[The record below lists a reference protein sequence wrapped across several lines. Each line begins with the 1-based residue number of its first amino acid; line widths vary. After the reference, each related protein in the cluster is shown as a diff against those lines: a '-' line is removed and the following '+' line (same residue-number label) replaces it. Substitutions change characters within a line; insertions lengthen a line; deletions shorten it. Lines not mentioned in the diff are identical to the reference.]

1 MNMNILVA
9 GATGKTGLHL
19 VQELVDQGHK
29 PTALV
34 RESSDTSAL
43 PQGVDLRKGDL
54 TNLQDGVC
62 DGMDAVIFAAGSGGS
77 TGPEMTDKVD
87 RDGAKRLI
95 DLAADA
101 GVKRFVMLSSVG
113 ADQSDPT
120 GEMAHYLKAKHE
132 ADEHLKASDM
142 TYFILRPVALNND
155 GRSVRVT
162 LGDEVDISAQASRA
176 DVAHVLAEAA
186 MSGSLDGMV
195 HLMQSAG
202 RSLQHV

>member
-132 ADEHLKASDM
+132 ADEHLKASGM

-186 MSGSLDGMV
+186 MSGSFDGMV